1 MENYSTTYK
10 PALEEARSSEGSS
23 EKKYEA
29 YSDSVTAALQ
39 RYAAAWEGFAEKLNA
54 SPLIINLVNILT
66 NLVTI
71 LERWSP
77 KLIQFFSTYF
87 AYKIPG
93 MIDSAK
99 GLLGLPGGDFIRNVQ
114 TMGVKGALKEAGST
128 IVSPA
133 KKAFESATMG
143 RHAAWEVRDEKMAAD
158 LAKHDTD
165 YTGALD
171 DARARMG
178 KGAPTIVPVKEE
190 EKPKETPK
198 AETTPS
204 DEGMVTKTADQLN
217 VDQQNQ
223 QAQQGQAGTP
233 QLVPVQNQPQGEVP
247 ATPGEAPVE
256 LDNAAANKNN
266 QAADKMGQAAIK
278 MEEAANKMI
287 NGAGQSQP
295 LGSSPEMKAGV
306 TDANGY
312 ITTGKT
318 TQGGVAI
325 LQGPDGKLYTRKRS
339 GMTTEVKTET
349 KEVASGIYSDT
360 FRRQMN
366 PDKYKNSGRPER
378 MLQDFT
384 NADFRAIR
392 ARNASGEEYGDPLKY
407 VLTDEALAKIPYGY
421 RSKARHFSTTELPQ
435 VTQTTTTTTNTPSY
449 TYMPYVPQ
457 EPNRVIV
464 RDDKG
469 EPQPPK
475 YKEEEVYQNSPK
487 KKKSSGGK
495 KDDKPSRLKSN
506 AYYAAAAGVSTF
518 ATNANEY
525 GYQGVFGGMVG
536 YNDVKLDEGEKWGL
550 AGVTSAGTAALTAWL
565 GPIGQVLSQV
575 INDFVYA
582 GWKALF
588 HAEDKARAD
597 RVKAAKENLDSLNKM
612 NSSVDK
618 LTSTTAKAASEMDAL
633 DFSNLQTAVDNLK
646 SSFTSLDNRV
656 KKSYTEELSR
666 ILKGMGITGVNDLNA
681 ALNKMLTTVG
691 DNTDEARKIA
701 AAIKATQIGATAT
714 QTYKAA
720 EEDRN
725 SAVEELA
732 KEQYAIVRRYNAT
745 TDIQTREN
753 IANEYY
759 KKYNET
765 IGEGQTGLS
774 ALEQKRDASREDYL
788 ESIIEKAI
796 EATGA
801 SLMSDLQ
808 AGRTSP
814 ETLVRTI
821 ATEVAQDNLVGNEV
835 YGVGGQV
842 TEAFK
847 NSVLLALKANTTTNQ
862 SFKGSNISLANLWGM
877 KDILESQGVDIF
889 KDYQRWS
896 KMASAKNPSKEFQ
909 DLAKALKLTE
919 DQLRDMIFK
928 IDPNIFTTISS
939 GLGMTV
945 EELEASGDKFH
956 WVTQNLV
963 VGSLSDVIEAF
974 DALSDAAIE
983 LTSTGRLSAESLS
996 NFAKKYPSLL
1006 YDEKGNLDQ
1015 QNIVGN
1021 LIEILWK
1028 GAASTGLQLLSNKM
1042 IEYYETGEGAEEAWN
1057 VFTSD
1062 RNLGGPS
1069 ANKET
1074 WRNWFKKQNPN
1085 ANLTDDDL
1093 AKLIDPNTKTFA
1105 DVSNIFL
1112 RNGAV
1117 DAWSD
1122 TISKLVY
1129 DIDLASEMRDKYVE
1143 YRVNEYDKEI
1153 EDLNSIKDT
1162 LGDINRQREKELE
1175 LLKARDALENAKNER
1190 KRVYRAG
1197 VGFTYEADQ
1206 SAIAEAQEKVDQLEA
1221 QRTQEDVEYQIS
1233 LLEQQ
1238 KAILE
1243 NLSKD
1248 EQMEQLIKTMSE
1260 FSAKFPSNTYGLLEA
1275 LKPET
1280 LSNNIANAIRQV
1292 DDDRKQELQDQK
1304 FETNELKNLKEAK
1317 QNWEDV
1323 TSGLIFDKDYN
1334 SFVSEKVA
1342 NIKAQKGTDD
1352 WQKEYDAIVEEAQN
1366 KIYNA
1371 SNPNYANLANQV
1383 KAAGYN
1389 YSSAYKKADETNTSA
1404 GGRYKSELSGYE
1416 DLLKSDNSN
1425 SFNDANKQYNA
1436 GDTSNLVSV
1445 KRWDKAGGD
1454 DVLYSTTDEMAT
1466 PTYGDAAVYTPGLGW
1481 EQRDNL
1487 TDSDYEKM
1495 PNGTFIEWGGRYYHK
1510 QDGMWYVAKGKN
1522 EWDWGAKN
1530 LAVIYGYDKNGFAFG
1545 AMVDQF
1551 FGGLALHSWQD
1562 RQELYNA
1569 IFYYIKTGRTPDF
1582 TKEEVQ
1588 RQFENNKSKID
1599 AAINNSGLSREDY
1612 LSGLG
1617 NVMSGSEEGFDTF
1630 WGRYDPD
1637 GKYFNFSSNAKGN
1650 LSFRGGSTLIN
1661 ENGLEGIVTPQG
1673 TLTSLPA
1680 RSGILPADLT
1690 KNLWTLG
1697 ELAPGLVSRLGSIE
1711 PQIDDRNMTEDNSIH
1726 IATLNATFTAT
1737 NDFDMNKF
1745 LRDVRSVVS
1754 TTNNL

>member
-10 PALEEARSSEGSS
+10 PALEEARNSEGSS

-29 YSDSVTAALQ
+29 YSESVTAALQ

-99 GLLGLPGGDFIRNVQ
+99 GLLGLPGGDFIRNAQ
-114 TMGVKGALKEAGST
+114 TMGIKGALKEAGST
-128 IVSPA
+128 IMSPA

-143 RHAAWEVRDEKMAAD
+143 RRAAWEARDEKMAAD
-158 LAKHDTD
+158 LAKHNTD

-178 KGAPTIVPVKEE
+178 KGAAPVVPVKEA
-190 EKPKETPK
+190 EKPKEAPK
-198 AETTPS
+198 AETTPT

-217 VDQQNQ
+217 VDQQSQ
-223 QAQQGQAGTP
+223 QAQQGQTGAP
-233 QLVPVQNQPQGEVP
+233 QLVPVQNQPQGEAP

-256 LDNAAANKNN
+256 LDNEAANKNN
-266 QAADKMGQAAIK
+266 QAADKMSQAADK
-278 MEEAANKMI
+278 MSQAADKMVA
-287 NGAGQSQP
+287 NAGQEQP
-295 LGSSPEMKAGV
+295 LGSSPNMSP
-306 TDANGY
+306 DAKGY
-312 ITTGKT
+312 IGTGKT
-318 TQGGVAI
+318 VTQGTATGELVS
-325 LQGPDGKLYTRKRS
+325 D
-339 GMTTEVKTET
+339 
-349 KEVASGIYSDT
+349 ASGKQFIKVKGKQIGTKSE
-360 FRRQMN
+360 FVAN
-366 PDKYKNSGRPER
+366 PNFDKGKFDPSG
-378 MLQDFT
+378 
-384 NADFRAIR
+384 I
-392 ARNASGEEYGDPLKY
+392 
-407 VLTDEALAKIPYGY
+407 LTPYGALTNENFEL
-421 RSKARHFSTTELPQ
+421 SKSGQYKLKWSKIKEQELGTHTQLSRLRTTELPQ
-435 VTQTTTTTTNTPSY
+435 SEKTTPVY
-449 TYMPYVPQ
+449 GYDYIPYVG
-457 EPNRVIV
+457 
-464 RDDKG
+464 KG
-469 EPQPPK
+469 EPEQPK
-475 YKEEEVYQNSPK
+475 YKPTTTYQK
-487 KKKSSGGK
+487 KKKKGSGGG
-495 KDDKPSRLKSN
+495 DDNGTGTGRTGKPSAKQRLKSN

-525 GYQGVFGGMVG
+525 GYQGVFGGAVG

-550 AGVTSAGTAALTAWL
+550 AGVTGAGTAALTAWL
-565 GPIGQVLSQV
+565 GPIGQILSQV

-597 RVKAAKENLDSLNKM
+597 RVKVAKENLDSLNKM

-618 LTSTTAKAASEMDAL
+618 LASTTAKAASEMDAL

-681 ALNKMLTTVG
+681 ALNKMLATVG
-691 DNTDEARKIA
+691 DNTEEARKIA

-745 TDIQTREN
+745 TDIQTKEN

-862 SFKGSNISLANLWGM
+862 AFKGSNISLANLWGM
-877 KDILESQGVDIF
+877 KDVLESQGVDIF

-928 IDPNIFTTISS
+928 IDPNIFTTISN

-974 DALSDAAIE
+974 DSLSDAAIE

-1074 WRNWFKKQNPN
+1074 WINWFKKQNPN
-1085 ANLTDDDL
+1085 ANLTADDL

-1112 RNGAV
+1112 KNGAV

-1162 LGDINRQREKELE
+1162 LGDINKQREKELE

-1206 SAIAEAQEKVDQLEA
+1206 SAIAEAQDKVDQLEA

-1280 LSNNIANAIRQV
+1280 LSNNIANAIKQV
-1292 DDDRKQELQDQK
+1292 DDDRKQKLEDQR
-1304 FETNELKNLKEAK
+1304 FESNELKNLQEAK
-1317 QNWEDV
+1317 KNWDDA
-1323 TSGLIFDKDYN
+1323 TSGLIFDKSYNDYIEERVN
-1334 SFVSEKVA
+1334 
-1342 NIKAQKGTDD
+1342 NIKYKKGTDE
-1352 WQKEYDAIVEEAQN
+1352 WQKEYDSIVQDAQN
-1366 KIYNA
+1366 TIYNA
-1371 SNPNYANLANQV
+1371 SNPNFSGLSEQI
-1383 KAAGYN
+1383 KTAGYN
-1389 YSSAYKKADETNTSA
+1389 YNSAYKTATEANKSAD
-1404 GGRYKSELSGYE
+1404 GRYDSQLSGYDE
-1416 DLLKSDNSN
+1416 VLKSDNSN
-1425 SFNDANKQYNA
+1425 SFNDANVKYNA
-1436 GDTSNLVSV
+1436 GDTETLVAI
-1445 KRWDKAGGD
+1445 KRWDKAGGN
-1454 DVLYSTTDEMAT
+1454 DVVYSTTAELAT
-1466 PTYGDAAVYTPGLGW
+1466 PTYKDAAVYSPGVGW

-1487 TDSDYEKM
+1487 NNLDYEKM
-1495 PNGTFIEWGGRYYHK
+1495 PNGTFVEWGGRYYHK
-1510 QDGMWYVAKGKN
+1510 QNGMWYVAKGN
-1522 EWDWGAKN
+1522 
-1530 LAVIYGYDKNGFAFG
+1530 YD
-1545 AMVDQF
+1545 
-1551 FGGLALHSWQD
+1551 
-1562 RQELYNA
+1562 
-1569 IFYYIKTGRTPDF
+1569 
-1582 TKEEVQ
+1582 
-1588 RQFENNKSKID
+1588 
-1599 AAINNSGLSREDY
+1599 
-1612 LSGLG
+1612 
-1617 NVMSGSEEGFDTF
+1617 F
-1630 WGRYDPD
+1630 WGRDVPNILGYTAGETDWYNKVLRELGYSNTWSKKDQAEFSNAVFYYMKTGLEPPFASESVKKVFKDNKTKIDSWISNSKFPRESYISGLFAAISD
-1637 GKYFNFSSNAKGN
+1637 GLSDEEKNTYLSSNAKGN

>member
-10 PALEEARSSEGSS
+10 PALEEARNSEGSS

-99 GLLGLPGGDFIRNVQ
+99 GLLGLPGGDFIRNAQ
-114 TMGVKGALKEAGST
+114 TMGIKGALKEAGST
-128 IVSPA
+128 IMSPA

-143 RHAAWEVRDEKMAAD
+143 RRAAWEARDEKMAAD

-178 KGAPTIVPVKEE
+178 KGAAPVVPVKEA
-190 EKPKETPK
+190 EKPKEAPK
-198 AETTPS
+198 AETTPT

-217 VDQQNQ
+217 VDQQSQ
-223 QAQQGQAGTP
+223 QAQQGQTGTP
-233 QLVPVQNQPQGEVP
+233 QLVPVQNQPQGEAP

-256 LDNAAANKNN
+256 LDNEAANKNN
-266 QAADKMGQAAIK
+266 QAADKMSQAADK
-278 MEEAANKMI
+278 MSQAADKMVA
-287 NGAGQSQP
+287 NAGQEQP
-295 LGSSPEMKAGV
+295 LGSSPNMSP
-306 TDANGY
+306 DAKGY
-312 ITTGKT
+312 IGTGKT
-318 TQGGVAI
+318 VTQGTATGELVS
-325 LQGPDGKLYTRKRS
+325 D
-339 GMTTEVKTET
+339 
-349 KEVASGIYSDT
+349 ASGKQFIKVKGKQIGAKSE
-360 FRRQMN
+360 FVAN
-366 PDKYKNSGRPER
+366 PNFDKGKFDPSG
-378 MLQDFT
+378 
-384 NADFRAIR
+384 I
-392 ARNASGEEYGDPLKY
+392 
-407 VLTDEALAKIPYGY
+407 LTPYGALTNENFEL
-421 RSKARHFSTTELPQ
+421 SKSGQYKLKWSKIKEQELGTHTQLSRLRTTELPQ
-435 VTQTTTTTTNTPSY
+435 SEKTTPIY
-449 TYMPYVPQ
+449 GYDYIPYVG
-457 EPNRVIV
+457 
-464 RDDKG
+464 KG
-469 EPQPPK
+469 EPEQPK
-475 YKEEEVYQNSPK
+475 YKPQTTYQK
-487 KKKSSGGK
+487 KKKKGSGGG
-495 KDDKPSRLKSN
+495 DDDGTGAGRTGKPSAKQRLKSN

-525 GYQGVFGGMVG
+525 GYQGVFGGAVG

-550 AGVTSAGTAALTAWL
+550 AGVTGAGTAALTAWL
-565 GPIGQVLSQV
+565 GPIGQILSQV

-597 RVKAAKENLDSLNKM
+597 RVKVAKENLDSLNKM

-681 ALNKMLTTVG
+681 ALNKMLATVG
-691 DNTDEARKIA
+691 DDTEEARKIA

-745 TDIQTREN
+745 TDIQTKEN

-862 SFKGSNISLANLWGM
+862 AFKGSNISLANLWGM
-877 KDILESQGVDIF
+877 KDVLESQGVDIF

-928 IDPNIFTTISS
+928 IDPNIFTTISN

-1162 LGDINRQREKELE
+1162 LGDINKQREKELE

-1280 LSNNIANAIRQV
+1280 LSNNIANAIRRV
-1292 DDDRKQELQDQK
+1292 DDDRKQELQDQR

-1317 QNWEDV
+1317 QSWEDAI
-1323 TSGLIFDKDYN
+1323 SGLIFDKSYNDYIE
-1334 SFVSEKVA
+1334 EKVN
-1342 NIKAQKGTDD
+1342 NITATKGTDD
-1352 WQKEYDAIVEEAQN
+1352 WQKEYDTIVQEAQN
-1366 KIYNA
+1366 TIYNA

-1383 KAAGYN
+1383 KTAGYN
-1389 YSSAYKKADETNTSA
+1389 YSSAYKKADEANTSA

-1416 DLLKSDNSN
+1416 DVLKSDNSN

-1510 QDGMWYVAKGKN
+1510 QDGTWYVAKGKN

-1530 LAVIYGYDKNGFAFG
+1530 LAAIYGYDKTGFAFG

-1551 FGGLALHSWQD
+1551 FGGLALHNWQD

-1582 TKEEVQ
+1582 TKEEIQ

-1697 ELAPGLVSRLGSIE
+1697 ELAPGLISRLGSIE

>member
-10 PALEEARSSEGSS
+10 PALEEARNSEGSS

-99 GLLGLPGGDFIRNVQ
+99 GLLGLPGGDFIRNAQ
-114 TMGVKGALKEAGST
+114 TMGIKGALKEAGST
-128 IVSPA
+128 IMSPA

-143 RHAAWEVRDEKMAAD
+143 RRAAWEARDEKMAAD
-158 LAKHDTD
+158 LAKHNTD

-178 KGAPTIVPVKEE
+178 KGAAPVVPVKEA
-190 EKPKETPK
+190 EKPKEAPK
-198 AETTPS
+198 AETTPT

-217 VDQQNQ
+217 VDQQSQ
-223 QAQQGQAGTP
+223 QAQQGQTSTP
-233 QLVPVQNQPQGEVP
+233 QLVPVQNQPQGEAP

-256 LDNAAANKNN
+256 LDNEAANKNN
-266 QAADKMGQAAIK
+266 QAADKMSQAADK
-278 MEEAANKMI
+278 MSQAADKMVA
-287 NGAGQSQP
+287 NAGQEQP
-295 LGSSPEMKAGV
+295 LGSSPNMSP
-306 TDANGY
+306 DAKGY
-312 ITTGKT
+312 IGTGKT
-318 TQGGVAI
+318 VTQGTATGELVS
-325 LQGPDGKLYTRKRS
+325 D
-339 GMTTEVKTET
+339 
-349 KEVASGIYSDT
+349 ASGKQFIKVKGKQIGTKSE
-360 FRRQMN
+360 FVAN
-366 PDKYKNSGRPER
+366 PNFDKGKFDPSG
-378 MLQDFT
+378 
-384 NADFRAIR
+384 I
-392 ARNASGEEYGDPLKY
+392 
-407 VLTDEALAKIPYGY
+407 LTPYGALTNENFEL
-421 RSKARHFSTTELPQ
+421 SKSGQYKLKWSKIKEQELGTHTQLSRLRTTELPQ
-435 VTQTTTTTTNTPSY
+435 SEKTTPVY
-449 TYMPYVPQ
+449 GYDYIPYVG
-457 EPNRVIV
+457 
-464 RDDKG
+464 KG
-469 EPQPPK
+469 EPEQPK
-475 YKEEEVYQNSPK
+475 YKPETTYQK
-487 KKKSSGGK
+487 KKKKGSGGG
-495 KDDKPSRLKSN
+495 DDNGTGAGRTGKPSAKQRLKSN

-525 GYQGVFGGMVG
+525 GYQGVFGGAVG

-550 AGVTSAGTAALTAWL
+550 AGVTGAGTAALTAWL
-565 GPIGQVLSQV
+565 GPIGQILSQV

-618 LTSTTAKAASEMDAL
+618 LASTTAKAASEMDAL

-681 ALNKMLTTVG
+681 ALNKMLATVG
-691 DNTDEARKIA
+691 DNTEEARKIA

-745 TDIQTREN
+745 TDIQTKEN

-847 NSVLLALKANTTTNQ
+847 NSVLLALKSNTTTNQ
-862 SFKGSNISLANLWGM
+862 AFKGSNISLANLWGM
-877 KDILESQGVDIF
+877 KDVLESQGVDIF

-928 IDPNIFTTISS
+928 IDPNIFTTISR

-1162 LGDINRQREKELE
+1162 LGDINKQREKELE

-1221 QRTQEDVEYQIS
+1221 QRTQEDIEYQIS

-1280 LSNNIANAIRQV
+1280 LSNNIANAIKQV
-1292 DDDRKQELQDQK
+1292 DADRKQELEDQR
-1304 FETNELKNLKEAK
+1304 FENNELKNLKEAK
-1317 QNWEDV
+1317 KNWEDA
-1323 TSGLIFDKDYN
+1323 TSGLSFDKDYN
-1334 SFVSEKVA
+1334 SFVSGKVA

-1366 KIYNA
+1366 TIYNA

-1383 KAAGYN
+1383 QTAGYN
-1389 YSSAYKKADETNTSA
+1389 YSSAYKKADETNISA
-1404 GGRYKSELSGYE
+1404 GGRYSSKLVGYE
-1416 DLLKSDNSN
+1416 DVLANDNSN
-1425 SFNDANKQYNA
+1425 SFNDKNANYNA
-1436 GDTSNLVSV
+1436 GDTQTLVGV
-1445 KRWDKAGGD
+1445 KRWESNDRRWGGKGGD
-1454 DVLYSTTDEMAT
+1454 DVLYSTIDEMAT
-1466 PTYGDAAVYTPGLGW
+1466 PTYGDAAVYTPGVGW

-1487 TDSDYEKM
+1487 TNVDYEKM
-1495 PNGTFIEWGGRYYHK
+1495 PNGTFIEWRGKYYHK
-1510 QDGMWYVAKGKN
+1510 QDGIWYVAKGNAASTSLFNVSATMKSTFEKLEPFGITYEN
-1522 EWDWGAKN
+1522 KLGMTSKEQTELVSAILYYMKT
-1530 LAVIYGYDKNGFAFG
+1530 GFEPPFSSRSS
-1545 AMVDQF
+1545 VKRLFNSSKENID
-1551 FGGLALHSWQD
+1551 
-1562 RQELYNA
+1562 NA
-1569 IFYYIKTGRTPDF
+1569 IK
-1582 TKEEVQ
+1582 
-1588 RQFENNKSKID
+1588 
-1599 AAINNSGLSREDY
+1599 NSGLSRGDY
-1612 LSGLG
+1612 TNALVKILRNSGKDLTT
-1617 NVMSGSEEGFDTF
+1617 EE
-1630 WGRYDPD
+1630 RQA
-1637 GKYFNFSSNAKGN
+1637 YFNISSTNAKGN

>member
-66 NLVTI
+66 KLTGV
-71 LERWSP
+71 LEFMAP

-99 GLLGLPGGDFIRNVQ
+99 GLLGLPGGDFIRNAQ
-114 TMGVKGALKEAGST
+114 TMGIKGALKEAGST

-133 KKAFESATMG
+133 RKAFESATMG
-143 RHAAWEVRDEKMAAD
+143 RRAAWEVRDEKMAAD

-178 KGAPTIVPVKEE
+178 KGEPPVVPVKET

-198 AETTPS
+198 AETTPT
-204 DEGMVTKTADQLN
+204 DDGMVTKTADQLN
-217 VDQQNQ
+217 VDQQSQ
-223 QAQQGQAGTP
+223 QAQQGQTGTP
-233 QLVPVQNQPQGEVP
+233 QLVPVQNQPQGEAP

-256 LDNAAANKNN
+256 LDNEAANKNN
-266 QAADKMGQAAIK
+266 QAADKMSQAADK
-278 MEEAANKMI
+278 MSQAADKMVA
-287 NGAGQSQP
+287 NAGQEQP
-295 LGSSPEMKAGV
+295 LGSSPNMSP
-306 TDANGY
+306 DAKGY
-312 ITTGKT
+312 VGTGKT
-318 TQGGVAI
+318 VTQGTATGELVS
-325 LQGPDGKLYTRKRS
+325 D
-339 GMTTEVKTET
+339 
-349 KEVASGIYSDT
+349 ASGKQFIKVKGKQIGTKSE
-360 FRRQMN
+360 FVAN
-366 PDKYKNSGRPER
+366 PNFDKGKFDPSG
-378 MLQDFT
+378 
-384 NADFRAIR
+384 I
-392 ARNASGEEYGDPLKY
+392 
-407 VLTDEALAKIPYGY
+407 LTPYGALTNENFEL
-421 RSKARHFSTTELPQ
+421 SKSGQYKLKWSKIKEQELGTHTQLSRLRTTELPQ
-435 VTQTTTTTTNTPSY
+435 SEKTTPVY
-449 TYMPYVPQ
+449 GYDYIPYVG
-457 EPNRVIV
+457 
-464 RDDKG
+464 KG
-469 EPQPPK
+469 EPEQPK
-475 YKEEEVYQNSPK
+475 YKPQTTYQK
-487 KKKSSGGK
+487 KKKKGSGGG
-495 KDDKPSRLKSN
+495 DDDGTGAGRTGKPSAKQRLKSN

-525 GYQGVFGGMVG
+525 GYQGVFGGAVG

-550 AGVTSAGTAALTAWL
+550 AGVTGAGTAALTAWL
-565 GPIGQVLSQV
+565 GPIGQILSQV

-597 RVKAAKENLDSLNKM
+597 RVKVAKENLDSLNKM

-801 SLMSDLQ
+801 SLVSDLQ

-862 SFKGSNISLANLWGM
+862 AFKGSNISLANLWGM
-877 KDILESQGVDIF
+877 KDVLESQGVDIF

-928 IDPNIFTTISS
+928 IDPNIFTTISN

-1074 WRNWFKKQNPN
+1074 WRNWFKRQNPN

-1162 LGDINRQREKELE
+1162 LGDINKQREKELE

-1221 QRTQEDVEYQIS
+1221 KRTQEDIEYQIS

-1280 LSNNIANAIRQV
+1280 LSNNIANAIKQV
-1292 DDDRKQELQDQK
+1292 DTDRKQALEDQS
-1304 FETNELKNLKEAK
+1304 FENNELKNLKEAK
-1317 QNWEDV
+1317 KNWEDA
-1323 TSGLIFDKDYN
+1323 TSGLSFDKDYN
-1334 SFVSEKVA
+1334 SFVSGKVA
-1342 NIKAQKGTDD
+1342 NIKAKKGTDD
-1352 WQKEYDAIVEEAQN
+1352 WQKEYDAIVEKAQN
-1366 KIYNA
+1366 TIYNA

-1383 KAAGYN
+1383 QTAGYN

-1416 DLLKSDNSN
+1416 DVLANDNSN
-1425 SFNDANKQYNA
+1425 SFNDKNAKYNA
-1436 GDTSNLVSV
+1436 GDTQTLVGV
-1445 KRWDKAGGD
+1445 KRWESNDRRWGGKGGD
-1454 DVLYSTTDEMAT
+1454 DVLYSTIDEMAT
-1466 PTYGDAAVYTPGLGW
+1466 PTYGDAAVYTPGVGW

-1487 TDSDYEKM
+1487 TNVDYEKM
-1495 PNGTFIEWGGRYYHK
+1495 PNGTFIEWRGKYYHK
-1510 QDGMWYVAKGKN
+1510 QDGIWYVAKGNAASTSLFNVSATMKSTFEKLEPFGITYEN
-1522 EWDWGAKN
+1522 KLGMTSKEQTELVSAILYYMKT
-1530 LAVIYGYDKNGFAFG
+1530 GFEPPFSSRSS
-1545 AMVDQF
+1545 VKRLFNSSKENID
-1551 FGGLALHSWQD
+1551 
-1562 RQELYNA
+1562 NA
-1569 IFYYIKTGRTPDF
+1569 IK
-1582 TKEEVQ
+1582 
-1588 RQFENNKSKID
+1588 
-1599 AAINNSGLSREDY
+1599 NSGLSRGDY
-1612 LSGLG
+1612 TNALVKILRNSGKDLTT
-1617 NVMSGSEEGFDTF
+1617 EE
-1630 WGRYDPD
+1630 RQA
-1637 GKYFNFSSNAKGN
+1637 YFNISSTNAKGN

>member
-1 MENYSTTYK
+1 MNRLNFLVRQRNAFNTLMENYSTTYK

-39 RYAAAWEGFAEKLNA
+39 RYAAGWEGFAEKLNA

-66 NLVTI
+66 KLTGV
-71 LERWSP
+71 LEFMAP

-143 RHAAWEVRDEKMAAD
+143 RRAAWEVRDEKMAAD

-178 KGAPTIVPVKEE
+178 KGEPPVVPVKET

-223 QAQQGQAGTP
+223 QVQQGQTGTP
-233 QLVPVQNQPQGEVP
+233 QLVPVQNQPQGEAP

-256 LDNAAANKNN
+256 LDNEAANKNN
-266 QAADKMGQAAIK
+266 QAADKMGQAADKISQAADK
-278 MEEAANKMI
+278 MVAN
-287 NGAGQSQP
+287 AGQEQP
-295 LGSSPEMKAGV
+295 LGSSPNMSP
-306 TDANGY
+306 DARGY
-312 ITTGKT
+312 IGTGKT
-318 TQGGVAI
+318 VTQGTATGELVS
-325 LQGPDGKLYTRKRS
+325 D
-339 GMTTEVKTET
+339 
-349 KEVASGIYSDT
+349 ASGKQFIKVKGKQIGTKSE
-360 FRRQMN
+360 FVAN
-366 PDKYKNSGRPER
+366 PNFDKGKFDPSG
-378 MLQDFT
+378 
-384 NADFRAIR
+384 I
-392 ARNASGEEYGDPLKY
+392 
-407 VLTDEALAKIPYGY
+407 LTPYGALTNENFEL
-421 RSKARHFSTTELPQ
+421 SKSGQYKLKWSKIKEQELGTHTQLSRLRTTELPQ
-435 VTQTTTTTTNTPSY
+435 SEKTTPVY
-449 TYMPYVPQ
+449 GYDYIPYVG
-457 EPNRVIV
+457 
-464 RDDKG
+464 KG
-469 EPQPPK
+469 EPEQPK
-475 YKEEEVYQNSPK
+475 YKPQTTYQKGK
-487 KKKSSGGK
+487 KKGSGGG
-495 KDDKPSRLKSN
+495 DDDGTGAGGAGKPSAKQRLKSN

-525 GYQGVFGGMVG
+525 GYQGIIGQGFG

-550 AGVTSAGTAALTAWL
+550 AGVTGAGTAALTAWL
-565 GPIGQVLSQV
+565 GPIGQVLSQI
-575 INDFVYA
+575 INDGVYTL
-582 GWKALF
+582 WKGIF

-618 LTSTTAKAASEMDAL
+618 LASTTAKAASEMDAL

-656 KKSYTEELSR
+656 KKSYTEELTR

-732 KEQYAIVRRYNAT
+732 KEQYSIVRRYNAT
-745 TDIQTREN
+745 SDIQIKEN

-759 KKYNET
+759 RKYNET
-765 IGEGQTGLS
+765 IGEGQVGLS

-847 NSVLLALKANTTTNQ
+847 SSVLLALKANTTTNQ
-862 SFKGSNISLANLWGM
+862 AFKGSNISLANLWGM

-889 KDYQRWS
+889 KDYQKWS

-909 DLAKALKLTE
+909 DLAEALKLTE

-928 IDPNIFTTISS
+928 IDPNVFTVISS

-956 WVTQNLV
+956 WVTQSLV
-963 VGSLSDVIEAF
+963 IGSLSDVIEAF

-983 LTSTGRLSAESLS
+983 LTSTGRLSADALS

-1069 ANKET
+1069 TDIKT
-1074 WRNWFKKQNPN
+1074 WENWFKKQNPN
-1085 ANLTDDDL
+1085 ANLDKDDL

-1112 RNGAV
+1112 KYGAV

-1129 DIDLASEMRDKYVE
+1129 DIDLVSEMRDKYVE
-1143 YRVNEYDKEI
+1143 YRVNEYEKEI

-1162 LGDINRQREKELE
+1162 LGDINKQREKELE

-1280 LSNNIANAIRQV
+1280 LSNNIANAIKQV
-1292 DDDRKQELQDQK
+1292 DADRKQELEDQR
-1304 FETNELKNLKEAK
+1304 FESNELKNLKEAK
-1317 QNWEDV
+1317 QNWEKV
-1323 TSGLIFDKDYN
+1323 TSGLSFDEDYN
-1334 SFVSEKVA
+1334 NFISGKVNSITAGKGSE
-1342 NIKAQKGTDD
+1342 D
-1352 WQKEYDAIVEEAQN
+1352 WQKEYNAIVEEAQN
-1366 KIYNA
+1366 TIYNT

-1383 KAAGYN
+1383 KTAGYN
-1389 YSSAYKKADETNTSA
+1389 YSSAYKKAQENNEAADN
-1404 GGRYKSELSGYE
+1404 RYDSKLSGYE
-1416 DLLKSDNSN
+1416 DVLANDNSN
-1425 SFNDANKQYNA
+1425 SFNDKNAKYNA
-1436 GDTSNLVSV
+1436 GDTQTLVAV
-1445 KRWDKAGGD
+1445 KRWESNKRRWGGKGGD

-1466 PTYGDAAVYTPGLGW
+1466 PTYGDAAVYTPGVGW

-1487 TDSDYEKM
+1487 TNVDYEKM
-1495 PNGTFIEWGGRYYHK
+1495 PNGTFIEWRGKYYHK
-1510 QDGMWYVAKGKN
+1510 QNGIWYVARGNDPIRGKDILGFSTEDSFWN
-1522 EWDWGAKN
+1522 DDFINAFKKPSFWLGTQKSEFSN
-1530 LAVIYGYDKNGFAFG
+1530 AVI
-1545 AMVDQF
+1545 
-1551 FGGLALHSWQD
+1551 
-1562 RQELYNA
+1562 
-1569 IFYYIKTGRTPDF
+1569 YYIKTGLVPPFVDDSV
-1582 TKEEVQ
+1582 ENA
-1588 RQFENNKSKID
+1588 FESNKTDID
-1599 AAINNSGLSREDY
+1599 NAIKNSGLTRMDY
-1612 LSGLG
+1612 MNGLLNALSDGLDD
-1617 NVMSGSEEGFDTF
+1617 EER
-1630 WGRYDPD
+1630 GRYL
-1637 GKYFNFSSNAKGN
+1637 NFSSNAKGN

>member
-10 PALEEARSSEGSS
+10 PALEEARNSEGSS

-99 GLLGLPGGDFIRNVQ
+99 GLLGLPGGDFIRNAQ
-114 TMGVKGALKEAGST
+114 TMGIKGALKEAGST
-128 IVSPA
+128 IMSPA

-143 RHAAWEVRDEKMAAD
+143 RRAAWEARDEKMAAD

-178 KGAPTIVPVKEE
+178 KGAAPVVPVKEA
-190 EKPKETPK
+190 EKPKEAPK
-198 AETTPS
+198 AETTPT

-217 VDQQNQ
+217 VDQQSQ
-223 QAQQGQAGTP
+223 QAQQGQTGTP
-233 QLVPVQNQPQGEVP
+233 QLVPVQNQSQGEAP

-256 LDNAAANKNN
+256 LDNEAANKNN
-266 QAADKMGQAAIK
+266 QAADKMSQAADK
-278 MEEAANKMI
+278 MSQAADKMVA
-287 NGAGQSQP
+287 NAGQEQP
-295 LGSSPEMKAGV
+295 LGSSPNMSP
-306 TDANGY
+306 DAKGY
-312 ITTGKT
+312 IGTGKT
-318 TQGGVAI
+318 VTQGTATGELVS
-325 LQGPDGKLYTRKRS
+325 D
-339 GMTTEVKTET
+339 
-349 KEVASGIYSDT
+349 ASGKQFIKVKGKQIGTKSE
-360 FRRQMN
+360 FVAN
-366 PDKYKNSGRPER
+366 PNFDKGKFDPSG
-378 MLQDFT
+378 
-384 NADFRAIR
+384 I
-392 ARNASGEEYGDPLKY
+392 
-407 VLTDEALAKIPYGY
+407 LTPYGALTNESFEL
-421 RSKARHFSTTELPQ
+421 SKSGQYKLKWSKIKEQELGTHTQLSRLRTTELPQ
-435 VTQTTTTTTNTPSY
+435 SEKTTPVY
-449 TYMPYVPQ
+449 GYDYIPYVG
-457 EPNRVIV
+457 
-464 RDDKG
+464 KG
-469 EPQPPK
+469 EPEQPK
-475 YKEEEVYQNSPK
+475 YKPKTTYQK
-487 KKKSSGGK
+487 KKKKGSGGG
-495 KDDKPSRLKSN
+495 DDSGAGAGRTGKPSAKQRLKSN

-525 GYQGVFGGMVG
+525 GYQGIIGQGFG

-550 AGVTSAGTAALTAWL
+550 AGVTGAGTAALTAWL
-565 GPIGQVLSQV
+565 GPIGQVLSQI
-575 INDFVYA
+575 INDGVYTL
-582 GWKALF
+582 WKGIF

-681 ALNKMLTTVG
+681 ALNKMLATVG
-691 DNTDEARKIA
+691 DNTEEARKIA

-745 TDIQTREN
+745 TDIQTKEN

-1069 ANKET
+1069 TDKTT
-1074 WRNWFKKQNPN
+1074 WINWFKKQNPN
-1085 ANLTDDDL
+1085 ANLTKDDL

-1162 LGDINRQREKELE
+1162 LGDINKQREKELE

-1206 SAIAEAQEKVDQLEA
+1206 SAIAEAQDKVDQLEA

-1280 LSNNIANAIRQV
+1280 LSNNIANAIKQV
-1292 DDDRKQELQDQK
+1292 DDDRKQKLEDQR
-1304 FETNELKNLKEAK
+1304 FESNELKNLKEAK
-1317 QNWEDV
+1317 KNWDDV
-1323 TSGLIFDKDYN
+1323 TNGLIFDESYNDYIEERVN
-1334 SFVSEKVA
+1334 
-1342 NIKAQKGTDD
+1342 NIKHKKGTDE

-1366 KIYNA
+1366 TIYNA

-1383 KAAGYN
+1383 QTAGYN
-1389 YSSAYKKADETNTSA
+1389 YSSAYKKAQESNEAASN
-1404 GGRYKSELSGYE
+1404 RYGSKLAGYE
-1416 DLLKSDNSN
+1416 DVLKSDNSN
-1425 SFNDANKQYNA
+1425 SFNDANKKYNA
-1436 GDTSNLVSV
+1436 GDTETLVAV

-1454 DVLYSTTDEMAT
+1454 DVVYSTTDEMAT
-1466 PTYGDAAVYTPGLGW
+1466 PTYGDAAVYTPGVGW

-1487 TDSDYEKM
+1487 TNLDYEKM
-1495 PNGTFIEWGGRYYHK
+1495 QNGTFIEWGGKYYHK
-1510 QDGMWYVAKGKN
+1510 QNGTWYVAKGKN

-1530 LAVIYGYDKNGFAFG
+1530 LASIYGYDKNGFAFG

-1551 FGGLALHSWQD
+1551 FDGFALHTWQD

-1569 IFYYIKTGRTPDF
+1569 IFYYIKTGRTPGF
-1582 TKEEVQ
+1582 TKKDVQ

-1617 NVMSGSEEGFDTF
+1617 NVMSGSEEGFDAF
-1630 WGRYDPD
+1630 LGRYDPD
-1637 GKYFNFSSNAKGN
+1637 SKYFNFSSNAKGN

>member
-66 NLVTI
+66 KLTGV
-71 LERWSP
+71 LEFMAP

-99 GLLGLPGGDFIRNVQ
+99 GLLGLPGGDFIRNAQ
-114 TMGVKGALKEAGST
+114 TMGIKGALKEAGST
-128 IVSPA
+128 IISPA
-133 KKAFESATMG
+133 RKAFESATMG
-143 RHAAWEVRDEKMAAD
+143 RRAAWEARDEKMAAD

-178 KGAPTIVPVKEE
+178 KGEPPVVPVKET

-198 AETTPS
+198 AETTPT

-217 VDQQNQ
+217 VDQQSQ
-223 QAQQGQAGTP
+223 QAQRGQPGTP
-233 QLVPVQNQPQGEVP
+233 QLVPVQNQPQGEAP

-256 LDNAAANKNN
+256 LDNEAANKNN
-266 QAADKMGQAAIK
+266 QAADKMSQAADK
-278 MEEAANKMI
+278 MSQAADKMVA
-287 NGAGQSQP
+287 NAGQEQP
-295 LGSSPEMKAGV
+295 LGSSPNMSP
-306 TDANGY
+306 DAKGY
-312 ITTGKT
+312 IGTGKT
-318 TQGGVAI
+318 VTQGTATGELVS
-325 LQGPDGKLYTRKRS
+325 D
-339 GMTTEVKTET
+339 
-349 KEVASGIYSDT
+349 ASGKQFIKVKGKQIGTKSE
-360 FRRQMN
+360 FVAN
-366 PDKYKNSGRPER
+366 PNFDKGKFDPSG
-378 MLQDFT
+378 
-384 NADFRAIR
+384 I
-392 ARNASGEEYGDPLKY
+392 
-407 VLTDEALAKIPYGY
+407 LTPYGALTNENFEL
-421 RSKARHFSTTELPQ
+421 SKSGQYKLKWSKIKEQELGTHTQLSRLRTTELPQ
-435 VTQTTTTTTNTPSY
+435 SEKTTPVY
-449 TYMPYVPQ
+449 GYDYIPYVG
-457 EPNRVIV
+457 
-464 RDDKG
+464 KG
-469 EPQPPK
+469 EPEQPK
-475 YKEEEVYQNSPK
+475 YKPQTTYQK
-487 KKKSSGGK
+487 KKKKGSGGG
-495 KDDKPSRLKSN
+495 DDDGTGAGRTGKPSAKQRLKSN

-565 GPIGQVLSQV
+565 GPMGQILSQV

-597 RVKAAKENLDSLNKM
+597 RVKVAKENLDSLNKM

-835 YGVGGQV
+835 YGVGGQA

-909 DLAKALKLTE
+909 DLAKALQLTE

-1069 ANKET
+1069 TDKTT
-1074 WRNWFKKQNPN
+1074 WINWFKKQNPN
-1085 ANLTDDDL
+1085 ANLTKDDL

-1162 LGDINRQREKELE
+1162 LGDINKQREKELE

-1206 SAIAEAQEKVDQLEA
+1206 SAIAEAQDKVDQLEA

-1248 EQMEQLIKTMSE
+1248 EQMEQLIKTMSG

-1280 LSNNIANAIRQV
+1280 LSNNIANAIKQV
-1292 DDDRKQELQDQK
+1292 DADRKQELEDK
-1304 FETNELKNLKEAK
+1304 RFEANELKNLQEAK
-1317 QNWEDV
+1317 KDWEDA
-1323 TSGLIFDKDYN
+1323 TSGLLFDKDYN
-1334 SFVSEKVA
+1334 KYVEDKV
-1342 NIKAQKGTDD
+1342 NQIPKTVLKGSDKWD
-1352 WQKEYDAIVEEAQN
+1352 ELYSQIVEEAQN
-1366 KIYNA
+1366 KVYNA
-1371 SNPNYANLANQV
+1371 SNPNYANLVKQV
-1383 KAAGYN
+1383 KTAGYN
-1389 YSSAYKKADETNTSA
+1389 YGSAYKKAQETNESA
-1404 GGRYKSELSGYE
+1404 SGRYDSRLSGYE
-1416 DLLKSDNSN
+1416 DVLKSDNSN
-1425 SFNDANKQYNA
+1425 SFNDANKKYNA
-1436 GDTSNLVSV
+1436 GDTSSFIGV
-1445 KRWDKAGGD
+1445 KRWDKAGGN
-1454 DVLYSTTDEMAT
+1454 DVVYSTTDTKER
-1466 PTYGDAAVYTPGLGW
+1466 PTKDRGAIYMPGVGW
-1481 EQRDNL
+1481 EERTSLIYQDYDN
-1487 TDSDYEKM
+1487 M
-1495 PNGTFIEWGGRYYHK
+1495 PIGTFVEYGGRYWHK
-1510 QDGMWYVAKGKN
+1510 YNDGEWYLAKGNRESLIETIDKESATVLLRLVQEITASSSEPIVSLTPTDLN
-1522 EWDWGAKN
+1522 
-1530 LAVIYGYDKNGFAFG
+1530 AV
-1545 AMVDQF
+1545 
-1551 FGGLALHSWQD
+1551 
-1562 RQELYNA
+1562 
-1569 IFYYIKTGRTPDF
+1569 YYYLKTGMEPPLLDGDNTKVFNAFKAEMDKIAAQGTPVTEWF
-1582 TKEEVQ
+1582 SKFLSNV
-1588 RQFENNKSKID
+1588 KSNDVID
-1599 AAINNSGLSREDY
+1599 WSS
-1612 LSGLG
+1612 LG
-1617 NVMSGSEEGFDTF
+1617 ITNTST
-1630 WGRYDPD
+1630 
-1637 GKYFNFSSNAKGN
+1637 NAKGN
-1650 LSFRGGSTLIN
+1650 LSFRGGSALVN